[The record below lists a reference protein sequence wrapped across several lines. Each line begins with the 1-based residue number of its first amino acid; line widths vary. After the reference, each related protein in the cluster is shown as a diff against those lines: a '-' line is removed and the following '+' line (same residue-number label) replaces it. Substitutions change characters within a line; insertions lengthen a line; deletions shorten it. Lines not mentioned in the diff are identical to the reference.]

1 MFCDMQ
7 TMKPG
12 NGCTVSTIV
21 NASEFNEQPA
31 NASTTASENYVAEKR
46 VGFSPIYQMI
56 RDIFQS
62 EVFNNQDISLKTPAN
77 LEGFI
82 AGTMVNT
89 IAGYKG
95 IEELVVGDIVI
106 GHNLIGD
113 YYERSVVAVGEN
125 ISSQYIKIF
134 ADGETIPAAP
144 NQKFYLPHTN
154 TWIDAK
160 DITPEH
166 VFIKDDGKHCTVEW
180 VEIVDQ
186 AVKAYSITVV
196 EHEFAVTTN
205 NIAVHNADFISAGAP
220 IVIGVI
226 LAFNPITAT
235 IGTTVA
241 LGTLG
246 AAIYLNSSI
255 AKELPTDAQ
264 GASSESSTS
273 LKTSLPERTYYESRK
288 QELVRLKQKMTTTL
302 QGIRFASRQCN
313 VQGIYFSTMYF
324 DQVVES
330 SAPIARQH
338 SPAQEAA
345 LNSAQQ
351 LTLRAER
358 QAELTHLENEIIN
371 LHIIM
376 AFHVNVLIERKTE
389 ARRMLD
395 SALAQD
401 QNLVIAWNANI
412 KSTSNPF
419 AMACYE
425 NVCRLSGLVED
436 LESKTKELNLAIEY
450 YKNSATD
457 SVIKNTTNISAI
469 LAQQEQFAQHDA
481 HYVADIKK
489 YIDKD
494 KKIVESYFS
503 QHKISAKAV
512 EQKIKH
518 EQNKE
523 IAFRK
528 SKELESALQEKAGIQ
543 YPKAPEDPDKDKG
556 NRDGK
561 RKDYC
566 PLSNKEARGLA
577 EKLGYAETKN
587 PPFKDHGKL
596 AFKKGNDWITP
607 DRTGHNGGVW
617 KLFHKNERIATYS
630 ADLTQIIGK

>member
-1 MFCDMQ
+1 MMIFRKKYILLFVLFVFMFCEMQ
-7 TMKPG
+7 TIKSD
-12 NGCTVSTIV
+12 NGCTSSTIV
-21 NASEFNEQPA
+21 NASELNEQPTSA
-31 NASTTASENYVAEKR
+31 QATAFESYVAEKR
-46 VGFSPIYQMI
+46 VGFSPIYRMI

-95 IEELVVGDIVI
+95 IEELVVGNIVI
-106 GHNLIGD
+106 GHNLVGD

-125 ISSQYIKIF
+125 VNPWHVKIF

-144 NQKFYLPHTN
+144 NQKFYLLHTN

-160 DITPEH
+160 NITPEH
-166 VFIKDDGKHCTVEW
+166 VFTKDNGKQCKVDR

-186 AVKAYSITVV
+186 SVKAYSITVA

-246 AAIYLNSSI
+246 AAIYLNSST

-264 GASSESSTS
+264 GASSESSTA

-288 QELVRLKQKMTTTL
+288 QELIKLKQEMIAAV
-302 QGIRFASRQCN
+302 QNIRFTNSRRN
-313 VQGIYFSTMYF
+313 DFSTMYF
-324 DQVVES
+324 DQVIDLPV
-330 SAPIARQH
+330 PTVRQL
-338 SPAQEAA
+338 SLAQEAA

-371 LHIIM
+371 LHITM
-376 AFHVNVLIERKTE
+376 AFHVNALIERKVE

-395 SALAQD
+395 NALAQD
-401 QNLVIAWNANI
+401 QNLVIAWNTNI
-412 KSTSNPF
+412 KSTNKPF

-425 NVCRLSGLVED
+425 NACRLSGLVED
-436 LESKTKELNLAIEY
+436 LENKTKELSLAIEY

-481 HYVADIKK
+481 NYVADIKK

-518 EQNKE
+518 EQNIVHPYVKTN
-523 IAFRK
+523 FN
-528 SKELESALQEKAGIQ
+528 Q
-543 YPKAPEDPDKDKG
+543 
-556 NRDGK
+556 N
-561 RKDYC
+561 
-566 PLSNKEARGLA
+566 
-577 EKLGYAETKN
+577 
-587 PPFKDHGKL
+587 
-596 AFKKGNDWITP
+596 
-607 DRTGHNGGVW
+607 
-617 KLFHKNERIATYS
+617 
-630 ADLTQIIGK
+630 